1 MKSKKILSVAL
12 SFVIIVLSC
21 FSLTACDKKVE
32 GSVLTIWIGGSVVGE
47 DEVEES
53 QDSWIVQELV
63 NEYAKQFNVS
73 VKLTYF
79 EDEEAMVQLVANN
92 GRSGNEVPDIAC
104 VYSSEILRDMSD
116 VLYPLKKYITD
127 EEKEHIMFW
136 ETVTDNGRS
145 IEESNEVYGYPIGGT
160 EVTFIAYNKSL
171 FKKAGL
177 DVEKNP
183 PATFDEFE
191 LICETLAQNG
201 ILPIVASDDGWNE
214 LYVQLFAKEWMQF
227 VDDPTII
234 SEAKGELPFS
244 NDKHLLNSLHT
255 MAAYYS
261 KGYINQDYAT
271 NEDATTLFANGKAAM
286 FSCSNY
292 DINLYADIMG
302 DDFGALWVPDY
313 SGDVV
318 RDAICFGGCNQC
330 FSVTKD
336 SRHKDEAIA
345 LIQWMSNKENNIRI
359 AQKFGC
365 FPNRNDIALEEYDN
379 NASEVVQIIYPL
391 LPYAHCTAD
400 YLMPMNVYTEFYRRS
415 LSVVIGEMTPEEFGT
430 EMDEITN
437 VK

>member
-1 MKSKKILSVAL
+1 MKKICSMVL
-12 SFVIIVLSC
+12 VLSLMITIMA
-21 FSLTACDKKVE
+21 SLMACNKNDKSSE
-32 GSVLTIWIGGSVVGE
+32 LTIWIGGSILGE
-47 DEVEES
+47 DEVEEP
-53 QDSWIVQELV
+53 QDSWIVQKLV
-63 NEYAKQFNVS
+63 NEYSKQFNIPI
-73 VKLTYF
+73 KLTYF

-116 VLYPLKKYITD
+116 VLYPLKSYITD

-136 ETVTDNGRS
+136 ETVTDNGRA
-145 IEESNEVYGYPIGGT
+145 IEESNEVFGYPIGGT

-177 DVEKNP
+177 NVEENP
-183 PATFDEFE
+183 PTTFDEFE
-191 LICETLAQNG
+191 SICQTLLQNG

-244 NDKHLLNSLHT
+244 NDKHLLESLKT
-255 MAAYYS
+255 MATYYS

-271 NEDATTLFANGKAAM
+271 NEDATTLFANGEAAM

-336 SRHKDEAIA
+336 SKNKDEAIS
-345 LIQWMSNKENNIRI
+345 LIQWISNKENNIRMV
-359 AQKFGC
+359 QKFGC
-365 FPNRNDIALEEYDN
+365 FPNRNDISLDEYDN
-379 NASEVVQIIYPL
+379 SPSEVVQIIYPL

-415 LSVVIGEMTPEEFGT
+415 LSVVIGEMTPEEFGM

-437 VK
+437 TK

>member
-1 MKSKKILSVAL
+1 MKKNCSLVL
-12 SFVIIVLSC
+12 VLSLLITIMT
-21 FSLTACDKKVE
+21 SLTACSNNEKSSE
-32 GSVLTIWIGGSVVGE
+32 LTIWMGGSILGE
-47 DEVEES
+47 DEVEEP

-63 NEYAKQFNVS
+63 NEYSKQFNIPI
-73 VKLTYF
+73 KLTYF

-116 VLYPLKKYITD
+116 VLYPLKSYITE

-145 IEESNEVYGYPIGGT
+145 IEESNEVFGYPIGGT

-177 DVEKNP
+177 NVEENP
-183 PATFDEFE
+183 PKTFDEFE
-191 LICETLAQNG
+191 SICQTLLQNG

-244 NDKHLLNSLHT
+244 NDKHLLESLKT
-255 MAAYYS
+255 MATYYS

-271 NEDATTLFANGKAAM
+271 NEDATTLFANGEAAM

-302 DDFGALWVPDY
+302 DDFGAFWVPDY

-336 SRHKDEAIA
+336 SKYKDEAISF
-345 LIQWMSNKENNIRI
+345 IQWISNKENNIRMV
-359 AQKFGC
+359 QKFGC
-365 FPNRNDIALEEYDN
+365 FPNRNDISLDEYDN
-379 NASEVVQIIYPL
+379 SPSEVVQIIYPL

-437 VK
+437 TK

>member
-1 MKSKKILSVAL
+1 MKKACSMILML
-12 SFVIIVLSC
+12 SLLMTMMASF
-21 FSLTACDKKVE
+21 TACSNKDRSSE
-32 GSVLTIWIGGSVVGE
+32 LTIWIGGSVVGE

-63 NEYAKQFNVS
+63 NEYATQFNVS

-116 VLYPLKKYITD
+116 VLYPIKSYITD

-145 IEESNEVYGYPIGGT
+145 IKESNEVYGYPIGGT

-171 FKKAGL
+171 FKEAGL

-183 PATFDEFE
+183 LASFDEFE
-191 LICETLAQNG
+191 SICEKLLQNG

-244 NDKHLLNSLHT
+244 NDKHLLNSLKT
-255 MAAYYS
+255 MATYFS

-302 DDFGALWVPDY
+302 DNFGALWVPDY

-318 RDAICFGGCNQC
+318 RDVICFGGCNQC
-330 FSVTKD
+330 FSVTKG
-336 SRHKDEAIA
+336 SKHKDEALA
-345 LIQWMSNKENNIRI
+345 LIQWMSNKENNIRM

-365 FPNRNDIALEEYDN
+365 FPNRNDIALDEYDN
-379 NASEVVQIIYPL
+379 NPSEVVQVIYPL

-400 YLMPMNVYTEFYRRS
+400 YLMPMSVYTEFYRRS

-437 VK
+437 AK